1 MAIWNFNELQ
11 GIMICDNF
19 RSCSEIFMKAML
31 ATVLRFKESFEDSLQ
46 FLTQELNTEL
56 LF

>member
-1 MAIWNFNELQ
+1 
-11 GIMICDNF
+11 MICDNF